1 MHNKSVIKNLHIV
14 LILISLFILVLFL
27 NDSNINSDELLIFNF
42 VEDYHRSNL
51 SILTYIS
58 SNDMTNNYYLSHHL
72 FWFFLQN
79 IWFNIFLILNK
90 IIFFYDISFL
100 QNYFMSLYQSIFS
113 YFNFVLLIVYL
124 NKKFKFKFF
133 ISFFFSFFFF
143 FSSYLSSFITGS
155 FVESSIISL
164 ILLRL
169 YFDLYKNNFS
179 LFILPVIDMLI
190 VASKL
195 YLFVLIILFYFYDF
209 LIKKINIYNFM
220 MQLILFILSLSL
232 FLSIKYSVPSSG
244 HVETTGFIFFND
256 PILVMYQFYN
266 SFFSFGVGV
275 FFNSIIFFIL
285 PVYLYLNFNYFTILK
300 ILVFI
305 FLIFLFSSFNNPYG
319 TAGVSGNRYIAPLLI
334 IFIDEFIYVL
344 LFLIKKIKIF
354 PLMMIFFVILNLPH
368 INYRNTLI
376 DNYTSNIS
384 HKYIDDY
391 TFPVQSLYFNNI
403 IFSWNIL
410 LKKYEFLENKYN
422 KILQENNHIKVI
434 EFDQNKIIP
443 MVGIYRIKFI
453 LKNNLENINN
463 YNLKNIKEILFKVY
477 PFLNTLF
484 TIIVLYLT
492 TLFAYLGLKLNREL
506 IK

>member
-1 MHNKSVIKNLHIV
+1 
-14 LILISLFILVLFL
+14 
-27 NDSNINSDELLIFNF
+27 
-42 VEDYHRSNL
+42 
-51 SILTYIS
+51 
-58 SNDMTNNYYLSHHL
+58 
-72 FWFFLQN
+72 
-79 IWFNIFLILNK
+79 
-90 IIFFYDISFL
+90 
-100 QNYFMSLYQSIFS
+100 
-113 YFNFVLLIVYL
+113 
-124 NKKFKFKFF
+124 
-133 ISFFFSFFFF
+133 
-143 FSSYLSSFITGS
+143 
-155 FVESSIISL
+155 
-164 ILLRL
+164 
-169 YFDLYKNNFS
+169 
-179 LFILPVIDMLI
+179 
-190 VASKL
+190 
-195 YLFVLIILFYFYDF
+195 
-209 LIKKINIYNFM
+209 
-220 MQLILFILSLSL
+220 
-232 FLSIKYSVPSSG
+232 
-244 HVETTGFIFFND
+244 
-256 PILVMYQFYN
+256 
-266 SFFSFGVGV
+266 
-275 FFNSIIFFIL
+275 
-285 PVYLYLNFNYFTILK
+285 
-300 ILVFI
+300 
-305 FLIFLFSSFNNPYG
+305 
-319 TAGVSGNRYIAPLLI
+319 
-334 IFIDEFIYVL
+334 
-344 LFLIKKIKIF
+344 
-354 PLMMIFFVILNLPH
+354 MMIFFVILNLPH